1 MAYRHQTDA
10 RLLGLGVL
18 VLAAVVTGC
27 KGSVGPTDP
36 TNPGGPGTGTLDC
49 SVPRAS
55 AFRARRL
62 TPEEYRNAV
71 GDIFGGRIQPSARYP
86 QLYGKALTGF
96 SSEPAL
102 GTVGESA
109 AQELMI
115 AAEDVGEQLVTVLP
129 QLLPCAAQS
138 PNTECATR
146 FIDTFIRRA
155 YRRTLESEERAT
167 LLAAHQA
174 ALAEGAPFSEALAS
188 AAIVALQS
196 PQFVYHV
203 EAAAPVARKRTG
215 LELASRLS
223 FFLWASVPDDALLTA
238 AESGALDTPQGLR
251 TETER
256 MLQDPRA
263 RRGLGRFFRE
273 WTLTQTLTASDKAG
287 AGAAFDD
294 AVAQSVMRS
303 FDAMV
308 EGSVR
313 RGDTLRQLLTT
324 RVFPVDTRLGQLM
337 SLPRTSTT
345 LVDTDASATPYMGL
359 LTHPAVLASAA
370 HGLHPSY
377 VFRGRL
383 FAKRVFCS
391 TLGDPPGNAMAEA
404 EALPLPPNPTAR
416 DRSQAV
422 RSVSTCSGCH
432 NILDPVGL
440 SFEVFDGLGRPRA
453 TDELGRSFQVAGEWS
468 LTQRSFRDHLELVEQ
483 VASDPRV
490 TSCFATQLERAL
502 TAEEDQTEREC
513 DVQRLT
519 QTAATASLRDFVLE
533 LPTLDA
539 MQWKKDP

>member
-1 MAYRHQTDA
+1 MA
-10 RLLGLGVL
+10 
-18 VLAAVVTGC
+18 LAAVATGC
-27 KGSVGPTDP
+27 KGAIGPSDP
-36 TNPGGPGTGTLDC
+36 NAPDGPVVQDC
-49 SVPRAS
+49 SEPQAS

-62 TPEEYRNAV
+62 TPDEYRNAV
-71 GDIFGGRIQPSARYP
+71 ADIFGGRIQPSARYP
-86 QLYGKALTGF
+86 QLYGKSLTGF

-115 AAEDVGEQLVTVLP
+115 AAEDVGEQLVAVLP

-138 PNTECATR
+138 PNTACATT

-155 YRRTLESEERAT
+155 YRRTLDTEERAT

-174 ALAEGAPFSEALAS
+174 ALAEGAPFAEALAT

-203 EAAAPVARKRTG
+203 EAAAPEARRRTG

-223 FFLWASVPDDALLTA
+223 FFLWASVPDDALLA
-238 AESGALDTPQGLR
+238 VAESGGLDTPQGLR
-251 TETER
+251 AETER
-256 MLQDPRA
+256 MLQDSKA

-273 WTLTQTLTASDKAG
+273 WTLTQPLTAADKAG
-287 AGAAFDD
+287 AGAAFDA
-294 AVAQSVMRS
+294 AVAQSVMRG
-303 FDAMV
+303 FDIMV

-313 RGDTLRQLLTT
+313 RGDTLQQLLTSRT
-324 RVFPVDTRLGQLM
+324 FPVDTRLAQLM
-337 SLPRTSTT
+337 ALPSVTSTT
-345 LVDTDASATPYMGL
+345 HVDTSTAGTPYMGL
-359 LTHPAVLASAA
+359 LTHPAVLASAS
-370 HGLHPSY
+370 HGLQPSY

-383 FAKRVFCS
+383 FAKRVLCS

-422 RSVSTCSGCH
+422 RSVATCSGCH
-432 NILDPVGL
+432 TVLDPPGL
-440 SFEVFDGLGRPRA
+440 SLEVFDGLGRPRG
-453 TDELGRSFQVAGEWS
+453 TDELGRTFQVAGRWEVM
-468 LTQRSFRDHLELVEQ
+468 QIDFRDHLELIQQ
-483 VASDPRV
+483 VAADPRV
-490 TSCFATQLERAL
+490 TSCFALQLERAL
-502 TAEEDQTEREC
+502 TAEEDQSRRDC

-519 QTAATASLRDFVLE
+519 QTASTGTLRDFVLQ